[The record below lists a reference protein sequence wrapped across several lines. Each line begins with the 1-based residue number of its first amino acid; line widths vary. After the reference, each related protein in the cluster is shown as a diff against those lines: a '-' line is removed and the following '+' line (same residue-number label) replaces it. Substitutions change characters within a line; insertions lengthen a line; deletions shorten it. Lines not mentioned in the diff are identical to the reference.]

1 MLRLFCAVTKVTC
14 PSTIMPINRLTLLLL
29 ASTAHALRL
38 GIAPAT
44 VHRATSSP
52 VMSAEPSFWDK
63 LLYGQGGKPAP
74 PPPPPGPP
82 TLAAL
87 FAQLDRNKDGKLSS
101 LEMERALRQIKV
113 PEEEW
118 DSIFTAL
125 HCEADAT
132 GCEVGEVEV
141 TYNDFEAR
149 LPAATRKAIEA
160 ILTEEGKLPTLYV
173 PPEGW
178 KDTKTAE
185 EIKWQ
190 EKVRMQAQKNGNQL
204 RQNEILNREIG
215 GL

>member
-1 MLRLFCAVTKVTC
+1 M
-14 PSTIMPINRLTLLLL
+14 TLLLL

-38 GIAPAT
+38 GIAPVT
-44 VHRATSSP
+44 VHRATSP
-52 VMSAEPSFWDK
+52 VMLSAEPSFWDK

-125 HCEADAT
+125 HCEADPT

-149 LPAATRKAIEA
+149 LPAAERPPRSHSDLTPISVQSQPQSHSDLRLVRRASGRASRSLRLVSCGAGKYSEA
-160 ILTEEGKLPTLYV
+160 LSVAEQQQKLLKERYGDGH
-173 PPEGW
+173 PE
-178 KDTKTAE
+178 
-185 EIKWQ
+185 
-190 EKVRMQAQKNGNQL
+190 
-204 RQNEILNREIG
+204 
-215 GL
+215 